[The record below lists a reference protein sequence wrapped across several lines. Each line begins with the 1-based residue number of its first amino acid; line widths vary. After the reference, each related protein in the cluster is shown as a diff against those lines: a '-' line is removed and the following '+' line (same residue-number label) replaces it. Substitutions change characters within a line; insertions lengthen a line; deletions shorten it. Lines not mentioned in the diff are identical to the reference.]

1 MGKLVSKEIDMSA
14 HMGISLMRQNAAD
27 FCWPTF
33 IKKVT
38 LITSKP
44 SKAKLD
50 VWAYLEIFP
59 LTVWA
64 VGITS
69 LIVSAGVLAMA
80 TNQPFFQGLAM
91 MLRLF
96 IQVKDVFQLRSF
108 SI

>member
-14 HMGISLMRQNAAD
+14 HFGISLMRQNVAD

-50 VWAYLEIFP
+50 LWAYLEIFP

-64 VGITS
+64 IGMTS
-69 LIVSAGVLAMA
+69 LALSAGVLAMA
-80 TNQPFFQGLAM
+80 SNQPFFQGLAM

-96 IQVKDVFQLRSF
+96 IQVKDVFQLSTF
-108 SI
+108 SV